1 MKFWKTFGIVIVILI
16 LLGTGFYFTKI
27 NNIFAIKPD
36 IEKPEVDVD
45 FIEQNL
51 GVQVIQEEHIEY
63 LANELGSYKLHEDSG
78 EDAVIV
84 FDMIDI
90 GISFALVKDGE
101 TYITEDIPEVVDI
114 IIRGEQIVIARL
126 IESRDLI
133 SALMRELEAGN
144 IEIEIISDESTLALK
159 GYLAIY
165 ENFV

>member
-1 MKFWKTFGIVIVILI
+1 MKFWKTLGVIIIVII

-27 NNIFAIKPD
+27 NNIFATKPD

-45 FIEQNL
+45 FIEQNP

-84 FDMIDI
+84 FEMTDI
-90 GISFALVKDGE
+90 EVSFALIKNGE
-101 TYITEDIPEVVDI
+101 TYITEDIPEI
-114 IIRGEQIVIARL
+114 IDMIVRGKQLVIARL

-133 SALMRELEAGN
+133 SALMGELEAGN

-165 ENFV
+165 ENFI